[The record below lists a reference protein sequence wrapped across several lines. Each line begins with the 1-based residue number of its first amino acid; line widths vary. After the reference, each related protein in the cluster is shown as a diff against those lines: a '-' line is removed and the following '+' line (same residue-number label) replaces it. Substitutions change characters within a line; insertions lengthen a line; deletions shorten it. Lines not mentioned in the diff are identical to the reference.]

1 MTYIYFE
8 NRFLVLKQLHHYVL
22 SYSIE
27 IHIIAKKILSRSCK
41 LKFESYI
48 SPFPPPLLIYI

>member
-22 SYSIE
+22 SDSIE
-27 IHIIAKKILSRSCK
+27 IHSIAKKILFRSCK

-48 SPFPPPLLIYI
+48 FPFLPPLIYF